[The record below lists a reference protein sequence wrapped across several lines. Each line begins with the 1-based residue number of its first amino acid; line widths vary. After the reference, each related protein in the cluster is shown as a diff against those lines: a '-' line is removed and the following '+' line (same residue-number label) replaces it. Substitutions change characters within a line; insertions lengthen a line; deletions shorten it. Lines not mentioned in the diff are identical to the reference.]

1 MWTLV
6 LITVVMQSSNGGGV
20 ATNTAYLDFPGQT
33 KCEAAA
39 RAVGVPL
46 SASVPDGG
54 STISANYRVTATCV
68 QR

>member
-6 LITVVMQSSNGGGV
+6 LITVVMQGSNGGGT
-20 ATNTAYLDFPGQT
+20 ATNTAFLDFTGQT

-39 RAVGVPL
+39 RALGHPQ
-46 SASVPDGG
+46 SASIPGSG
-54 STISANYRVTATCV
+54 STIVANYRVTATCV